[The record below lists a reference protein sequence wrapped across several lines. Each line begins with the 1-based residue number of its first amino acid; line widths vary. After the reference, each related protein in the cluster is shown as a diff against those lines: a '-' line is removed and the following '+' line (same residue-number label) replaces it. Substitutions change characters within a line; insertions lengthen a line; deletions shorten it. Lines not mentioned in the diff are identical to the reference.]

1 MCLGH
6 WLEPSGTRAVR
17 DATGVA
23 TWAAPDEVSRRSI
36 APSEATAARAFYC
49 DALRGRQV
57 WPTEVVDGSGRL
69 WFLVGLALVEV
80 GPDVRLTATP
90 IALEMVDPTGV
101 AERCWDA
108 GFSVWARRD
117 AADRTALSVIDPFG
131 RRVDL
136 AARESAMGPL
146 ATAAE
151 ERR

>member
-1 MCLGH
+1 MCLSH
-6 WLEPSGTRAVR
+6 WLEPSGTRAVSEATD
-17 DATGVA
+17 DAA
-23 TWAAPDEVSRRSI
+23 WAAPDEVGRRAI
-36 APSEATAARAFYC
+36 APREATAARAFYC

-57 WPTEVVDGSGRL
+57 WPTEDVVGGGSL
-69 WFLVGLALVEV
+69 WFLVGLTLVEA

-90 IALEMVDPTGV
+90 IALEVDDPTDM

-108 GFSVWARRD
+108 GFSVSVWRD

-136 AARESAMGPL
+136 AARESAMSPL
-146 ATAAE
+146 AATAE